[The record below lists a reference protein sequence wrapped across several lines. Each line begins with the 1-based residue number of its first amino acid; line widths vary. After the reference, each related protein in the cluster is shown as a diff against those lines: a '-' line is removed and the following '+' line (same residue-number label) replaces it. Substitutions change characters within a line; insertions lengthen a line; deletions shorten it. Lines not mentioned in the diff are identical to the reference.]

1 MPSLFFIHSL
11 PGNEFRLEQNILPV
25 TAIFVQ
31 KEAVSIQMGL
41 KGKSLLYLHTF
52 IVSPFMN
59 LQPMFLCKKLFE
71 GDQNKKPGLHV
82 WL

>member
-11 PGNEFRLEQNILPV
+11 PVNEFRLEQNILLV

-41 KGKSLLYLHTF
+41 KGKSLLYLHCF
-52 IVSPFMN
+52 PFMN